1 MKKPSW
7 KKIDWGHYQLQAHDG
22 TVLGTIRENHK
33 TGWWHTFRGKRGE
46 FLGRFGI
53 FNDARNRIKEAVL
66 AGDS

>member
-1 MKKPSW
+1 MNS
-7 KKIDWGHYQLQAHDG
+7 I
-22 TVLGTIRENHK
+22 VLGTTRENRK

-53 FNDARNRIKEAVL
+53 FNDARNRVKEAVL